1 MRLKYEPSLEP
12 LIFFEVFVPKLIPM
26 PQLQIGQTMQRIDI
40 AEPTVPIPRLPTPPS
55 NGLGAE
61 EDSLQNTK
69 MLRPKPV
76 YRDMAKYKKYA
87 GKVRTCIHR

>member
-1 MRLKYEPSLEP
+1 
-12 LIFFEVFVPKLIPM
+12 
-26 PQLQIGQTMQRIDI
+26 MQRIDI